1 MEDTKA
7 KNMIPLHYGLFT
19 DVEVHSK
26 VLIKCITQVLKT
38 KEVKILKVGDQ
49 FPIKELTQD

>member
-26 VLIKCITQVLKT
+26 LLIKCITQVLKT

-49 FPIKELTQD
+49 FQIKELTQD